1 MQIQNKITEE
11 HNNFSDSNRNIV
23 KRERINLKIQ
33 DEELLK
39 IQDEELATQL
49 AKEYGEKGTKLY
61 VTKKNV
67 L

>member
-1 MQIQNKITEE
+1 LQIQNKITEK

-23 KRERINLKIQ
+23 KRDRIN
-33 DEELLK
+33 LK

-49 AKEYGEKGTKLY
+49 AKEYGKKEHKLY